1 MKTSI
6 ILPVLLNLALASA
19 ARPLGPGEQTPETLL
34 KENAQLDI
42 NCKLE
47 NGGVQCAT
55 DRGSNPRKENLLQL
69 CDQIGGCVCGPL
81 LGNRFGRKRFGGND
95 SWFDFFC
102 SSSQKEQ
109 DI

>member
-19 ARPLGPGEQTPETLL
+19 ARALAPGDQTPETLL
-34 KENAQLDI
+34 KDNAQLDI
-42 NCKLE
+42 KCKLE
-47 NGGVQCAT
+47 DGAVQCAT
-55 DRGSNPRKENLLQL
+55 EPGSNPRKENLLQL

-81 LGNRFGRKRFGGND
+81 IGTRFARKRWGGND
-95 SWFDFFC
+95 SWFNFGC
-102 SSSQKEQ
+102 QSSQKEQ